1 MIMLM
6 YEVLIYLALALFGA
20 AFGSFAGATVWRLR
34 ARQLVE
40 DKEAGEKVD
49 KAEYKRLL
57 PLTKHSLLKDRS
69 ICLDTGKELP
79 WYDLLP
85 IVSWLV
91 LRGKSRFSGKPI
103 GRFEFVIEVSMLL
116 FFVISYA
123 FWPFGFEAW
132 QNVALFILWLVSG
145 VMLAI
150 LFAYDLKWFLLP
162 DKVVYPLIGV
172 GILMAGLQVSTQS
185 DIIGGALDVV
195 LSVAILAGLYF
206 VLHMASKGKW
216 VGFGDVKLGIF
227 LGLALASWPLALV
240 CLFLANFI
248 GCLYVIPLMLL
259 GKMERASRVPFGP
272 FLILG
277 FVLAMLFGQN
287 IIDWYISL
295 TFSGYIAVV
304 F

>member
-1 MIMLM
+1 M
-6 YEVLIYLALALFGA
+6 YEILIYVALGLFGA

-40 DKEAGEKVD
+40 DKEAGERVD
-49 KAEYKRLL
+49 KSEYERLL
-57 PLTKHSLLKDRS
+57 PLTKRSLLKDRS
-69 ICLDTGKELP
+69 ICLDTGKALP

-103 GRFEFVIEVSMLL
+103 GYFELVIEVVMLL
-116 FFVISYA
+116 FFVTSYA
-123 FWPFGFEAW
+123 FWPFGFEVW
-132 QNVALFILWLVSG
+132 QNIALFILWLVSG

-172 GILMAGLQVSTQS
+172 GVLMAGLQISTQP
-185 DIIGGALDVV
+185 DVAGAILDVV
-195 LSVAILAGLYF
+195 LAVAILAGLYF
-206 VLHMASKGKW
+206 VLHVASKGKW

-227 LGLALASWPLALV
+227 LGLALANWPLALV

-277 FVLAMLFGQN
+277 FVVAMLFGQN

-295 TFSGYIAVV
+295 TFGGYIAVV

>member
-6 YEVLIYLALALFGA
+6 YEILMYVALALFGA

-40 DKEAGEKVD
+40 DKAAGENID
-49 KAEYKRLL
+49 RSEYKRLL

-85 IVSWLV
+85 VVSWLM

-103 GRFEFVIEVSMLL
+103 GYFEFVIEVVMLL
-116 FFVISYA
+116 FFVVSYA
-123 FWPFGFEAW
+123 FWPLGFEVW
-132 QNVALFILWLVSG
+132 QNIAVFGLWLISG

-162 DKVVYPLIGV
+162 DKVMYPLIGV
-172 GILMAGLQVSTQS
+172 GVLMAGLQISTRP
-185 DIIGGALDVV
+185 DIAGATLDAMLAVV
-195 LSVAILAGLYF
+195 VLAGLYF
-206 VLHMASKGKW
+206 MLHMVSKGKW

-227 LGLALASWPLALV
+227 LGLALANWPLALV
-240 CLFLANFI
+240 CLFLANLI

-259 GKMERASRVPFGP
+259 GKMERASKVPFGP

-277 FVLAMLFGQN
+277 FVLAMLFGQD
-287 IIDWYISL
+287 IIYWYISL
-295 TFSGYIAVV
+295 TFGI
-304 F
+304 